1 MKHTA
6 LYLIRL
12 ISSDIFTMIPHH
24 MIDLIYKTVTN
35 SNCIGVHTLIQ
46 SIAIKYHIFWQIHST
61 WHNFIILL
69 YIFLNK
75 KHLKKV

>member
-46 SIAIKYHIFWQIHST
+46 SIAIKYHIF
-61 WHNFIILL
+61 
-69 YIFLNK
+69 
-75 KHLKKV
+75 